1 MHIVEVFRTLA
12 IIALVFVPLEWL
24 LPDRT
29 RPAFSLRRYRVDL
42 LNALGGG
49 LLIQTGYF
57 AALALLLS
65 VFPVGLFSDSVRA
78 LPLWVQFA
86 GVLLV
91 SDLGFWI
98 GHRTVH
104 AVPLLWR
111 FHRIHHSSEH
121 LDWLAA
127 YRVHPVDQIFN
138 TLVISL
144 PVIAIGFAP
153 EAVAIY
159 AVVYRWHAILLHSN
173 VRVNLG
179 PLRWLVCT
187 PQFHHW
193 HHADQVE
200 AYDRNF
206 GGQLVVWDCLFGT
219 ANFAPGKPERYGVDN
234 PPAENFATH
243 MIAPFLPERKP
254 AEAEAIG

>member
-1 MHIVEVFRTLA
+1 MQVVEVFRAVA

-24 LPDRT
+24 LPDR
-29 RPAFSLRRYRVDL
+29 RPPRFSLRRYRVDV

-49 LLIQTGYF
+49 LLIQIGFF
-57 AALALLLS
+57 AVLAGLLAL
-65 VFPVGLFSDSVRA
+65 FPVGLFSHSVHG
-78 LPLWVQFA
+78 LPLWLQVP
-86 GVLLV
+86 GVLVLA
-91 SDLGFWI
+91 DLGFWI

-138 TLVISL
+138 SIV
-144 PVIAIGFAP
+144 IGFPLLLIGFSP
-153 EAVAIY
+153 EAVAVH
-159 AVVYRWHAILLHSN
+159 ALVYRWHAILLHSN

-193 HHADQVE
+193 HHADQE
-200 AYDRNF
+200 DAYDRNF
-206 GGQLVVWDCLFGT
+206 GGQLVVWDRLFGT

-234 PPAENFATH
+234 PPAENFAAH
-243 MIAPFLPERKP
+243 LIGPFLPEHRQQQP
-254 AEAEAIG
+254 EPIG